1 MQPIT
6 PAEAAVKKAI
16 DIPPEVIEAFN
27 NLISKNFP
35 GGRAHVVQ
43 DDVIAEILSIMNGP
57 ATCGIVDHV
66 PVTRNDIFAKKRL
79 DVEPIFEKAGW
90 EVSYDSPA
98 YCENYRAYFIFKQ
111 K

>member
-1 MQPIT
+1 MLTKRT
-6 PAEAAVKKAI
+6 PKSRDTGTGPLRLYTFV
-16 DIPPEVIEAFN
+16 
-27 NLISKNFP
+27 NFYFSSIQQ
-35 GGRAHVVQ
+35 GIQSAHVVQ

-66 PVTRNDIFAKKRL
+66 PVTRNDIFAKKWL

-90 EVSYDSPA
+90 EVSYDSPV